1 MWNKKRTWHKEW
13 NDYYCSLVGFWV
25 LHFEQV
31 IFLLHYMTTASCFN
45 LKMSDCS
52 TQLDCEQHQI
62 TSISAGFQGLL
73 VQTAG
78 KSAVSQIRS
87 LRQTVCTINAKWLDL
102 CVQTPPTYCTGC
114 CGNDLSVCNSVWV
127 TLLNNTEAWSPL
139 MITGVLHCE
148 RQKTLWNLKRA
159 PREFWLL
166 ITFQNTWNRCTFTL
180 DLFHNSHLMCF
191 FVVQTS

>member
-13 NDYYCSLVGFWV
+13 NNYYCSLVGFWV

-52 TQLDCEQHQI
+52 MQLDCEQHQI

-127 TLLNNTEAWSPL
+127 TLLNNTEARSVDDHWCFALRETKDALKSEKSSWR
-139 MITGVLHCE
+139 VLTFNHIS
-148 RQKTLWNLKRA
+148 NHLK
-159 PREFWLL
+159 
-166 ITFQNTWNRCTFTL
+166 QM
-180 DLFHNSHLMCF
+180 HLYF
-191 FVVQTS
+191 GSVS